1 VQPENSKLGD
11 LDAET
16 RQTVEKMMV
25 RACMCVCVDAR
36 GAVWSGLSHGSGLL
50 GMQFDQRQKQLGLP
64 TSDELK
70 KREIL
75 DKFMKEV
82 S

>member
-1 VQPENSKLGD
+1 MLY
-11 LDAET
+11 
-16 RQTVEKMMV
+16 M
-25 RACMCVCVDAR
+25 DAR
-36 GAVWSGLSHGSGLL
+36 GACLMEWTEPWLWTAL